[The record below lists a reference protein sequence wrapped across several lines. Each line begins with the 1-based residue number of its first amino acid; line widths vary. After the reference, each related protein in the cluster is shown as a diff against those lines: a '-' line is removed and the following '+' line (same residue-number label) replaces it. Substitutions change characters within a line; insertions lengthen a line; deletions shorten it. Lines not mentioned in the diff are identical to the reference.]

1 MQSIDI
7 KSRPKEKFKKNIE
20 VALKEI
26 LKEYNV
32 TQRTNCDYIRLYF
45 NDTYS
50 IIIKMLDIID
60 DSKAINVRMLVY
72 NCDDYKG
79 MHIADTVLMP
89 KENRYNS
96 INDIAIESL
105 VNSIMHG
112 YKFLESVKEATIDDT
127 ILIAWNLNE
136 KVELDDRVLTCLD
149 DSMIKEEEMNPEE
162 FACYVAAACDKY
174 NNMHNNKLYMT
185 LAYRLEPTEDE
196 HLFTSIITIDELT
209 TGGFAYTVEYVTPS
223 LYNEETRRAIRV
235 TRAYNIEQLAIV
247 LAKVSKW
254 YFDLRDVRLP
264 GEEFKFNISILK
276 PEFWS

>member
-26 LKEYNV
+26 LKEYDV

-60 DSKAINVRMLVY
+60 DNKAVNVRMFMY
-72 NCDDYKG
+72 DCDSYKG
-79 MHIADTVLMP
+79 MYIADTVLMS
-89 KENRYNS
+89 KEDKYNS
-96 INDIAIESL
+96 INNMAIDFL

-112 YKFLESVKEATIDDT
+112 YEFLEKEATIDDT

-136 KVELDDRVLTCLD
+136 KVDISDRIITCLD
-149 DSMIKEEEMNPEE
+149 DSMIKEEEMNPED

-185 LAYRLEPTEDE
+185 LSYRLEPTEDE
-196 HLFTSIITIDELT
+196 HLFTSIITIEELI

-223 LYNEETRRAIRV
+223 LYNEETRRSIRV
-235 TRAYNIEQLAIV
+235 TRAYNIKQLVTV
-247 LAKVSKW
+247 LEKASKW

-264 GEEFKFNISILK
+264 GEEFAFDISVLR

>member
-7 KSRPKEKFKKNIE
+7 KSRPNEKFKKNIE

-26 LKEYNV
+26 LKEYDV

-60 DSKAINVRMLVY
+60 DKAINARMFMY
-72 NCDDYKG
+72 HCDGYKG
-79 MHIADTVLMP
+79 MYIADTVLMS
-89 KENRYNS
+89 KEDKYNS
-96 INDIAIESL
+96 INNMAIESL

-112 YKFLESVKEATIDDT
+112 YKFLEKEDTIDDT

-136 KVELDDRVLTCLD
+136 KVDISDRIITCLD
-149 DSMIKEEEMNPEE
+149 DSMIKEEEMNPED

-185 LAYRLEPTEDE
+185 LCYRLEPTEDE
-196 HLFTSIITIDELT
+196 HLFTSIITIEET
-209 TGGFAYTVEYVTPS
+209 TAGGFAYTVEYVTPS

-235 TRAYNIEQLAIV
+235 TRVYNIKQLVTV

-264 GEEFKFNISILK
+264 GEEFAFDISILR